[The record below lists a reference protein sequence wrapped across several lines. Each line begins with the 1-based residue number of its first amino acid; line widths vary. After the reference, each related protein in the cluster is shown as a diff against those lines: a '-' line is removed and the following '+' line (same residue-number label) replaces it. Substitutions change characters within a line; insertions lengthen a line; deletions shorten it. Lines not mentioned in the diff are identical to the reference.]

1 MKNILT
7 RGPELWVCGKPFLV
21 KIDSIFFS
29 QPFEETLSKG
39 EEYSEDGPEKM
50 LTQNWLAV
58 RGDGFKKYMTLYSL
72 PEETER

>member
-1 MKNILT
+1 M
-7 RGPELWVCGKPFLV
+7 
-21 KIDSIFFS
+21 FFS